1 MRHSLALIA
10 GAIAATMA
18 ASPAL
23 AANRNFSVPDF
34 TKLRVEGP
42 YTVHVRTGSHVSV
55 SARGPQRRLERLIVE
70 ERDGTLV
77 ISTEKSAF
85 NMGWAMGESQ
95 EVVVDITVP
104 TLSAASLTGSGDV
117 SVDRIRTPM
126 FEAALTGSGDLAIAE
141 INTGRL
147 SAVVTGSGDLSLA
160 GHAERADAAV
170 RGSGDI
176 KAGGLAVGALTVNVS
191 GSGDVTVGPTRQAGG
206 TLVGSGDIG
215 IAGHPTCTISKHGS
229 GDVRCGG

>member
-1 MRHSLALIA
+1 MRRPLALTA
-10 GAIAATMA
+10 SAIAATLIA
-18 ASPAL
+18 TPAL
-23 AANRNFSVPDF
+23 AANRSFSVPDF
-34 TKLRVEGP
+34 AKLRVEGP

-55 SARGPQRRLERLIVE
+55 TAHGPQRRLERLIVE
-70 ERDGTLV
+70 ARDGRLV

-85 NMGWAMGESQ
+85 NIGWAMGEDQ

-104 TLSAASLTGSGDV
+104 MISAASLNGSGDV

-126 FEAALTGSGDLAIAE
+126 FEAAVTGSGNLAIGEVHAD
-141 INTGRL
+141 RL

-160 GHAERADAAV
+160 GHADRAEAAV

-176 KAGGLAVGALTVNVS
+176 KAGGLAVGALTVNIS

-206 TLVGSGDIG
+206 TLVGSGDVS
-215 IAGHPTCTISKHGS
+215 IAGHPTCAISKHGS